1 MIVYYDP
8 LNGNILGLSH
18 KRIPNKTDS
27 HFETDN
33 PIAEKIFLGQEKAI
47 KYIAVVRP
55 GAGQE
60 GFIKLRQP
68 SATAIQ
74 TIKDRVIEFPKHGD
88 SAELTIIQD
97 CNLKV
102 VSVKILES
110 SHRWWASDNHYSL
123 KKLIIVACKEND
135 PYVPLWSCE
144 FTPNELNNLTVEIPY
159 KGTDNIS
166 FYTTRLF
173 DSYKHE
179 IKSSG
184 N

>member
-1 MIVYYDP
+1 MIVYYNPTD
-8 LNGNILGLSH
+8 GNILGLSY

-27 HFETDN
+27 HFETDD

-47 KYIAVVRP
+47 KYVAVIRP

-74 TIKDRVIEFPKHGD
+74 TIRDRVIKFLKD
-88 SAELTIIQD
+88 IDYAELTIVQD
-97 CNLKV
+97 CNSKV
-102 VSVKILES
+102 VSVKMLES
-110 SHRWWASDNHYSL
+110 SHKWWATDSYYSL
-123 KKLIIVACKEND
+123 KKLVIVACKEND
-135 PYVPLWSCE
+135 PYAPLWHCE
-144 FTPNELNNLTVEIPY
+144 FSPEDLINLSADITY
-159 KGTDNIS
+159 TGTDNIS

-179 IKSSG
+179 IKSSR